1 VTDLPRRRLHPL
13 SPFLHSI
20 RQLVILVGIIS
31 WQGFA
36 ELGLTR
42 FLGVVAIILIGAI
55 IISFVSWRFTGYEIV
70 GRELRVHEG
79 LLSRRT
85 RAIPLER
92 LQSAEVVRPL
102 MAQLAGLA
110 ELRLE
115 VVGGG
120 KAEAPLAY
128 LTVAD
133 AQNLRTRILELATG
147 TTAQR
152 TPEPEPEHMLYAVRD
167 EDLILSQALAPEI
180 VFVPVAAAIVVIQF
194 ATAGSFGFIAV
205 ASTITALIGVIV
217 RPLRRLTRDWRC
229 TLTVSADKLHVR
241 RGLTETRSQV
251 VPRRRVQAVN
261 VAWPLL
267 WRPKRW
273 VRVTLDI
280 AAQGTRGADP
290 EDSTA
295 TTLLPVASMEQARS
309 IVPLCVPGVDILNL
323 RLSGVPDRAVW
334 VAPIARTVLAAGA
347 TEHAFATVDGVFS
360 RRLRLVP
367 YARIQSVRVR
377 QGWLQQRL
385 RLATVFV
392 DIAGGGPAA
401 VAAERDVA
409 EAFALAHDLTALA
422 RAARS
427 NSSAA

>member
-1 VTDLPRRRLHPL
+1 VTGLARRRLHPL

-36 ELGLTR
+36 QLGFAR

-55 IISFVSWRFTGYEIV
+55 IISVISWRFTGYEVV
-70 GRELRVHEG
+70 GRELRIHEG

-102 MAQLAGLA
+102 MAQLSGLA

-133 AQNLRTRILELATG
+133 AQDLRTHILELAAG
-147 TTAQR
+147 TTAQ
-152 TPEPEPEHMLYAVRD
+152 TKPEPEPERVLYEVRD

-180 VFVPVAAAIVVIQF
+180 LFVPVAAAVVVIQF
-194 ATAGSFGFIAV
+194 VTGGSFGFIAI
-205 ASTITALIGVIV
+205 ASTITALIGIIV

-229 TLTVSADKLHVR
+229 TVTMVGDRLHVR

-251 VPRRRVQAVN
+251 VPQRRVQAVN

-295 TTLLPVASMEQARS
+295 TTLLPVASVYQARS
-309 IVPLCVPGVDILNL
+309 IVPLCVPGADILNL
-323 RLSGVPDRAVW
+323 PLSGVPDRAMW

-347 TEHAFATVDGVFS
+347 ADHAFATVDGVLT

-385 RLATVFV
+385 RLASVFV

-409 EAFALAHDLTALA
+409 EAYALA
-422 RAARS
+422 RELTARAQAARS
-427 NSSAA
+427 SSSAA

>member
-1 VTDLPRRRLHPL
+1 MTDLPRRRLHPL

-36 ELGLTR
+36 ELGFAR
-42 FLGVVAIILIGAI
+42 FLGVVAIILLGAI
-55 IISFVSWRFTGYEIV
+55 AVSIVSWRYTGYEII

-102 MAQLAGLA
+102 MAQLSGLA
-110 ELRLE
+110 ELRLD

-133 AQNLRTRILELATG
+133 AQELRTHILALAAG
-147 TTAQR
+147 TTAGSQPQPQ
-152 TPEPEPEHMLYAVRD
+152 PERILYAVRD
-167 EDLILSQALAPEI
+167 EDLILSQALAPE
-180 VFVPVAAAIVVIQF
+180 VLFVPVAAAIVVIQF
-194 ATAGSFGFIAV
+194 ATAASLGFIAI
-205 ASTITALIGVIV
+205 ASTVTALIGVII
-217 RPLRRLTRDWRC
+217 RPIRRLTRNWRC
-229 TLTVSADKLHVR
+229 TLTMAGDKLHIR
-241 RGLTETRSQV
+241 RGLTETTSQV
-251 VPRRRVQAVN
+251 VPLHRVQAVT
-261 VAWPLL
+261 VTWPLL
-267 WRPKRW
+267 WRPKEW

-280 AAQGTRGADP
+280 AAQGARGADP
-290 EDSTA
+290 DDSTA
-295 TTLLPVASMEQARS
+295 TTLLPVTTLEPARS
-309 IVPLCVPGVDILNL
+309 IVPLCVPGVDILSL
-323 RLSGVPDRAVW
+323 PLAGVPDRAAW
-334 VAPIARTVLAAGA
+334 VAPLARTVLAAGV
-347 TEHAFATVDGVFS
+347 TEHAFATVDGLLS
-360 RRLRLVP
+360 RRLRIVP

-392 DIAGGGPAA
+392 DIAGAPAA
-401 VAAERDVA
+401 TAAERDVN
-409 EAFALAHDLTALA
+409 EAFAMAQDLTLRAQAA
-422 RAARS
+422 RA
-427 NSSAA
+427 SASRA